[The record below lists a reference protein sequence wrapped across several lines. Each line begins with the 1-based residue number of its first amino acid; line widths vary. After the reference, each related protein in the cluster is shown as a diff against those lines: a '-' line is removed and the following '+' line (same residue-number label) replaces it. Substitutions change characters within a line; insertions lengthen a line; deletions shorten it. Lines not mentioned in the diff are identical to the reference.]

1 MLRMMLGVLLVALSS
16 AGGAQAP
23 SFDVASVK
31 PNKSGE
37 TRVRF
42 ALPPGRFTASN
53 ASLASTRCSRR
64 PTGTSGRRSTTR
76 SASSRASPSA

>member
-1 MLRMMLGVLLVALSS
+1 LVQQGAADDMPGGIGMLRMMLGVLLVALSS

-53 ASLASTRCSRR
+53 ASL
-64 PTGTSGRRSTTR
+64 
-76 SASSRASPSA
+76 RAGGMS

>member
-42 ALPPGRFTASN
+42 ALPPVVPLEFPTVVVV
-53 ASLASTRCSRR
+53 LAGLTVSV
-64 PTGTSGRRSTTR
+64 PGLAAVLVLKFGVV
-76 SASSRASPSA
+76 AAGL